1 MVNMIIARWVT
12 LKILFIFL
20 FPWIVHAS
28 FIHNLDVRKER
39 VFTNSP
45 KSYFGYSLSAHRLT
59 ETPAEYIS
67 THFTLLILWVK
78 LHKSNSISHL
88 VANRWYR
95 WLVGSPGENLF
106 QGAVY
111 KCNTS
116 VDLEAGF
123 LCKKVRISSTLS
135 GKWQN
140 KQNYET

>member
-1 MVNMIIARWVT
+1 V
-12 LKILFIFL
+12 
-20 FPWIVHAS
+20 S
-28 FIHNLDVRKER
+28 
-39 VFTNSP
+39 
-45 KSYFGYSLSAHRLT
+45 
-59 ETPAEYIS
+59 
-67 THFTLLILWVK
+67 
-78 LHKSNSISHL
+78 KSNSISHL

-123 LCKKVRISSTLS
+123 LCKKLRIISSSS